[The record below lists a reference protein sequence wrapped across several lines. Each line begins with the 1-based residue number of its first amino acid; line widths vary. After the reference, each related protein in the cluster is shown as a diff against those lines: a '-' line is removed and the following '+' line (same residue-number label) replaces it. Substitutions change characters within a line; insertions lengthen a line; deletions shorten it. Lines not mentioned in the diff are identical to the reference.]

1 MPGKLADCQEK
12 DPKLSEIFIV
22 EGDSAGGS
30 AKQGR
35 DRKFQAILPLR
46 GKILNTWKSRID
58 KILGSTEI
66 GTLITALGVG
76 IGKDDFDPIKLRY
89 HKVVIMTDAD
99 VDGSHIRTLLLTF
112 FFKEMRDLIKNGHLY
127 IARPPL
133 YKIKKGKEETYLMD
147 DQELSDSL
155 IHYGSQGYEFHTSQ
169 GTVFKNENLKKE
181 LKSISEGEELLQKIP
196 DRYNK
201 KFIEQIAIA
210 GCLDV
215 LKFKDDKKASDQAV
229 KYIAQRIDLI
239 TPDYERGWEG
249 NFDYKLGFTFSRKL
263 RGVDD
268 KVIIDM
274 DLIKSQTI
282 ETLSKNYDEMYAMF
296 QSPGKLIGQN
306 SAEELVYSPSQLLEI
321 INEDGKKGLSLQ
333 RYKGLG
339 EMNPEQLWETTL
351 DPNNRTL
358 MKVKINDE
366 VESKQVFEDLMGD
379 DVAPRRKFI
388 EEGAASVVNLDI

>member
-1 MPGKLADCQEK
+1 MININGQGTLAYSD
-12 DPKLSEIFIV
+12 
-22 EGDSAGGS
+22 G
-30 AKQGR
+30 
-35 DRKFQAILPLR
+35 RKF
-46 GKILNTWKSRID
+46 
-58 KILGSTEI
+58 I
-66 GTLITALGVG
+66 G
-76 IGKDDFDPIKLRY
+76 
-89 HKVVIMTDAD
+89 
-99 VDGSHIRTLLLTF
+99 
-112 FFKEMRDLIKNGHLY
+112 
-127 IARPPL
+127 
-133 YKIKKGKEETYLMD
+133 
-147 DQELSDSL
+147 
-155 IHYGSQGYEFHTSQ
+155 
-169 GTVFKNENLKKE
+169 
-181 LKSISEGEELLQKIP
+181 
-196 DRYNK
+196 
-201 KFIEQIAIA
+201 
-210 GCLDV
+210 
-215 LKFKDDKKASDQAV
+215 KFKDDKKASDQAV

-388 EEGAASVVNLDI
+388 EEGAASVINLDI